1 MSAPD
6 RRGLATLGE
15 RLRVRRNAKIGF
27 ATGLATALFA
37 YAYRVGE
44 LGGPPADTRG
54 SALLFFLL
62 AIVLAVSLGALVAGV
77 LTLLEAVRLAT
88 AE

>member
-1 MSAPD
+1 MA
-6 RRGLATLGE
+6 LGE
-15 RLRVRRNAKIGF
+15 RLRVRRNVRVGF
-27 ATGLATALFA
+27 AAGLATAVLA

-44 LGGPPADTRG
+44 FGGPPADTRG

-62 AIVLAVSLGALVAGV
+62 AIVLAVSLGALVAGI
-77 LTLLEAVRLAT
+77 LTLLEAVRLAK